1 MIKVLI
7 DDCGIKLPAEMSIE
21 GDALLITPNEPL
33 HKDEA
38 GECEYIVNGWNDGK
52 DSCIWVAIV
61 KGNISISGGCLCYDT
76 IAGLY
81 LTTTAAITEKFWADK
96 HMGSAEFMRIADEE
110 ERKKLNDALAA
121 HGLEF
126 DRKKGELVM
135 KAVEAEWPE
144 RGDLFWSVIWALKK
158 GEFTPIDWIYNNDS
172 ADAAVS
178 VKGWMFKTE
187 AEAQAKCDELN
198 AAIKGL

>member
-7 DDCGIKLPAEMSIE
+7 EDCGVKLPAELSID

-38 GECEYIVNGWNDGK
+38 GDCEYIVSGWEDCEHK
-52 DSCIWVAIV
+52 CTWVAIV
-61 KGNISISGGCLCYDT
+61 KGNITIKHGQMYYDT
-76 IAGLY
+76 IAGVF
-81 LTTTAAITEKFWADK
+81 IDSSFSVVESFWVDK
-96 HMGSAEFMRIADEE
+96 QMGSAEFMRIANEE
-110 ERKKLNDALAA
+110 ERKKLDDALAA

-126 DRKKGELVM
+126 DKQKGELMM
-135 KAVEAEWPE
+135 KEVEAEWPK
-144 RGDLFWSVIWALKK
+144 RGDLFWSVLWDLKK

>member
-38 GECEYIVNGWNDGK
+38 GECEYIVSGWNDGK
-52 DSCIWVAIV
+52 SSCIWVAIV
-61 KGNISISGGCLCYDT
+61 KGNIAISGGCLCYDT

-81 LTTTAAITEKFWADK
+81 LTTTADITEKFWAEK
-96 HMGSAEFMRIADEE
+96 YCESATFMHIADENN
-110 ERKKLNDALAA
+110 RKRLDDALAE

-126 DRKKGELVM
+126 DKTKGELVM
-135 KAVEAEWPE
+135 KDEQWYCPAWDDSNCKFYPAVCEKGNELWYHKK
-144 RGDLFWSVIWALKK
+144 RWLF
-158 GEFTPIDWIYNNDS
+158 
-172 ADAAVS
+172 AART
-178 VKGWMFKTE
+178 G
-187 AEAQAKCDELN
+187 AQALCDRLN
-198 AAIKGL
+198 ERISKE

>member
-7 DDCGIKLPAEMSIE
+7 DDCGIKLPAELSID

-38 GECEYIVNGWNDGK
+38 GECEYIVSGWNDGK

-81 LTTTAAITEKFWADK
+81 LTTTAAITEKFWAEK
-96 HMGSAEFMRIADEE
+96 YCESATFMHIANEDD
-110 ERKKLNDALAA
+110 RKKLDDALAE
-121 HGLEF
+121 HGLVF
-126 DRKKGELVM
+126 DKEKGELVM
-135 KAVEAEWPE
+135 NNEQWYCPAWNDSGCMFYPKVCEKGNESWYH
-144 RGDLFWSVIWALKK
+144 KK
-158 GEFTPIDWIYNNDS
+158 GWLF
-172 ADAAVS
+172 AA
-178 VKGWMFKTE
+178 KTG
-187 AEAQAKCDELN
+187 AQAKCNTLN
-198 AAIKGL
+198 AAINNL

>member
-7 DDCGIKLPAEMSIE
+7 DDCGIKLPAELSIE

-38 GECEYIVNGWNDGK
+38 GECEYIVSGWNDGK

-81 LTTTAAITEKFWADK
+81 LKTTAAITENFWAEK
-96 HMGSAEFMRIADEE
+96 YCESATFMHIADEYD
-110 ERKKLNDALAA
+110 RKKLDDALAE
-121 HGLEF
+121 HGLVF
-126 DRKKGELVM
+126 DKQKGELVM
-135 KAVEAEWPE
+135 KEEPWYCPEWNDKDCRFYP
-144 RGDLFWSVIWALKK
+144 VVCKK
-158 GEFTPIDWIYNNDS
+158 ENELRYHI
-172 ADAAVS
+172 
-178 VKGWMFKTE
+178 KGWLFAAKTG
-187 AEAQAKCDELN
+187 AQAKCDELN
-198 AAIKGL
+198 ITINNL